1 MEISEAKYRVQ
12 ELKSEINE
20 HNRHYYLENAPQISD
35 YEFDL
40 LLSELIQL
48 EQLYPELKTPDSPT
62 VKVGSDLETIN
73 APFAQYAHQHPML
86 SLANT
91 YSIEELSDFDSR
103 VRKGTSG
110 PYTYNCELKFDGTGI
125 NLLYRNGI
133 LVRALTRGDGTTGD
147 DVTRNVK
154 TIKKIPVQLKS
165 SSGYPS
171 EFEIRGEIFMPFASF
186 DKLNAQRELEEE
198 PLFANPRNAA
208 AGSLKMLS
216 SKAVSE
222 RGLDCVLYHLIAPGY
237 QDSLHSKSLEDAASW
252 GLPIS
257 PLSRRCSTISE
268 VIDYIRE
275 WDQKRHGLPYPT
287 DGVVIKVDQYR
298 LQRELGFTA
307 KTPRWAVAYKFK
319 PEEALTKIESIDYQV
334 GRTGAVT
341 PVANLSPVLLSG
353 TTVKRATLH
362 NADQMELLDVRVG
375 DSVYVEKGGEII
387 PKITRV
393 ELSLRPI
400 GSSPEVFPK
409 VCPSC
414 GATLVKDESQAKFF
428 CPNQDGCPP
437 QTEGRFLHFASR
449 KAMDINIGEVA
460 IHQLCQRGYIK
471 ELEDIYSLNDLQLL
485 SLDKWKGKSVEN
497 FRASLENSKNVPF
510 GRVLYAL
517 GIKNIGETTAKTLA
531 TRFKN
536 IDALRN
542 ASREELLEVED
553 VGETLADSLTGWFA
567 QERHLQTV
575 ESLRAAGL
583 QFSLEEKAP
592 VSDALKGMTIMIT
605 GNYSIPRDTMKL
617 YIEAH
622 SGKVGSSVTSSTTY
636 LLAGS
641 KAGASKLEKARKLGV
656 PIITEDEF
664 YKIAA
669 PEGQTDAGPQ
679 DQDQEPTLF

>member
-1 MEISEAKYRVQ
+1 MDANEARHRINALR
-12 ELKSEINE
+12 EEINA
-20 HNRHYYLENAPQISD
+20 HNRHYYLENSPLISD

-40 LLSELIQL
+40 LLKELIQL
-48 EQLYPELKTPDSPT
+48 EELYPQFKSPDSPT
-62 VKVGSDLETIN
+62 AKVGSDLETEN
-73 APFAQYAHQHPML
+73 SPFRQYAHLHPML

-91 YSIEELSDFDSR
+91 YSIEELRDFDAR
-103 VRKGTSG
+103 VKKGTDSAF
-110 PYTYNCELKFDGTGI
+110 TYNCELKFDGTGI

-147 DVTRNVK
+147 DVTRNIK
-154 TIKKIPVQLKS
+154 TIKSIPLQLKDG
-165 SSGYPS
+165 SGYPE
-171 EFEIRGEIFMPFASF
+171 EFEIRGEVYMPFDSF
-186 DKLNAQRELEEE
+186 NKLNTQRELDEE

-216 SKAVSE
+216 SKAVSG

-237 QDSLHSKSLEDAASW
+237 EDSLHSKSLEDAASW

-257 PLSRRCSTISE
+257 SHSRKCSNIDE
-268 VIDYIRE
+268 VVEYIGE
-275 WDQKRHGLPYPT
+275 WDQRRHGLPFPT
-287 DGVVIKVDQYR
+287 DGVVVKVDQYAI
-298 LQRELGFTA
+298 QRELGFTA

-362 NADQMELLDVRVG
+362 NADQMDLLDIRVG
-375 DSVYVEKGGEII
+375 DCVYVEKGGEII

-393 ELSLRPI
+393 ELSKRPA

-409 VCPSC
+409 VCPAC
-414 GATLVKDESQAKFF
+414 GTPLVRDPEQAKYF
-428 CPNQDGCPP
+428 CPNSDGCTP
-437 QTEGRFLHFASR
+437 QIEGKFLHFASR

-460 IHQLCQRGYIK
+460 VHQLCEREYVR
-471 ELEDIYSLNDLQLL
+471 ELQDLYHLDDLQLL

-497 FRASLENSKNVPF
+497 FRQSLEKSTQVPF
-510 GRVLYAL
+510 HRVLFAL

-531 TRFKN
+531 THFKN
-536 IDALRN
+536 IDALKE
-542 ASREELLEVED
+542 ASRDELLSVED
-553 VGETLADSLTGWFA
+553 VGGTLADSIIGWFS
-567 QERHLQTV
+567 EPRHLNTV
-575 ESLRAAGL
+575 QELKKAGL

-592 VSDALKGMTIMIT
+592 VSDTLKGMTIMIT
-605 GNYSIPRDTMKL
+605 GNYSIPRDTMKY

-636 LLAGS
+636 LVAGA
-641 KAGASKLEKARKLGV
+641 KAGASKLEKARKLGIPV
-656 PIITEDEF
+656 ISEEEF

-669 PEGQTDAGPQ
+669 PGQENDSPETDT
-679 DQDQEPTLF
+679 ELKLF

>member
-1 MEISEAKYRVQ
+1 MEQNEARHRIEALRQ
-12 ELKSEINE
+12 EINA

-40 LLSELIQL
+40 LLKELIQL
-48 EQLYPELKTPDSPT
+48 EELYPQFKSADSPT
-62 VKVGSDLETIN
+62 NKVGSDLETSN
-73 APFAQYAHQHPML
+73 APFRQYAHLHPML

-103 VRKGTSG
+103 VRKGTSSAF
-110 PYTYNCELKFDGTGI
+110 TYNCELKFDGTGI

-154 TIKKIPVQLKS
+154 TIKSIPIQLKDG
-165 SSGYPS
+165 SGYPQ
-171 EFEIRGEIFMPFASF
+171 EFEIRGEVYMPFDSF
-186 DKLNAQRELEEE
+186 NKLNYQRELEEE

-216 SKAVSE
+216 SKEVAQ

-237 QDSLHSKSLEDAASW
+237 DDSLHSKSLEDAASW

-257 PLSRRCSTISE
+257 EHSRKCSTIDQ
-268 VIDYIRE
+268 VIEYIRE
-275 WDQKRHGLPYPT
+275 WDERRHSLPFPT
-287 DGVVIKVDQYR
+287 DGVVIKVDQYA

-362 NADQMELLDVRVG
+362 NADQIQILDIRIG
-375 DSVYVEKGGEII
+375 DYVYVEKGGEII

-393 ELSLRPI
+393 ELSRRDSS
-400 GSSPEVFPK
+400 SSPEVFPSI
-409 VCPSC
+409 CPSC
-414 GATLVKDESQAKFF
+414 GTPLVRDPQQAKFF
-428 CPNQDGCPP
+428 CPNSDGCPP
-437 QTEGRFLHFASR
+437 QIEGKFIHFASR

-460 IHQLCQRGYIK
+460 IHQLCTREYIK
-471 ELEDIYSLNDLQLL
+471 ELQDLYNLDDLQLL

-497 FRASLENSKNVPF
+497 FRSSLEKSKSVPF
-510 GRVLYAL
+510 SRVLYSL
-517 GIKNIGETTAKTLA
+517 GIRNIGETTAKTLA
-531 TRFKN
+531 SSFKN
-536 IDALRN
+536 IDALKA
-542 ASREELLEVED
+542 ASKEELLAVED
-553 VGETLADSLTGWFA
+553 VGETLADSIIDWFSQA
-567 QERHLQTV
+567 RHLETV
-575 ESLRAAGL
+575 EQLRKFGL

-592 VSDALKGMTIMIT
+592 VSDTLKGMTIMIT
-605 GNYSIPRDTMKL
+605 GNYSVPRETMKY

-641 KAGASKLEKARKLGV
+641 KAGSSKLEKARKLGI
-656 PIITEDEF
+656 PIITEEEF

-669 PEGQTDAGPQ
+669 PEGSSSPKTEPD
-679 DQDQEPTLF
+679 EPTLF